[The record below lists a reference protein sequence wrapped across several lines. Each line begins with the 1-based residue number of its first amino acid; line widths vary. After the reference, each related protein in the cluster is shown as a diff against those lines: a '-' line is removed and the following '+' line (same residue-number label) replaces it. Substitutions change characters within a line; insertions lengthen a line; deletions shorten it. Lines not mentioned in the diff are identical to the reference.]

1 MAQVKKSIKPSTTDE
16 EIKITGVSE
25 DSGVELKDNQEIIET
40 QKVCKLQENIEQT
53 KENNKQI
60 EEFKEGGVMKAQSG
74 TTTEDFWTDFEAK
87 KKKAEELRNSGF
99 IMDFR
104 NPVVEEEVINEP
116 LDEALYKGRQE
127 VISKIYSEN
136 DPEKQAA
143 LARLN
148 AEYGKKDTIESPVQ
162 TTKNKLGLPFYLREV
177 TNLAN

>member
-1 MAQVKKSIKPSTTDE
+1 MAQVKKSIKPSITDE

-40 QKVCKLQENIEQT
+40 QEVCELQENPEQT

-60 EEFKEGGVMKAQSG
+60 EEFKESGVLKAQSG
-74 TTTEDFWTDFEAK
+74 TTGDFWTDFEAK

-99 IMDFR
+99 VMAFS
-104 NPVVEEEVINEP
+104 NPVIEEEVINEP

-127 VISKIYSEN
+127 AISKIYSEN

-148 AEYGKKDTIESPVQ
+148 AEYGKKDIIESPVQ
-162 TTKNKLGLPFYLREV
+162 TTKNKLGWPFYLRET